1 MSKQDEFQNISIFAP
16 SEPININPDGS
27 VSIDNDGV
35 WREYLNG
42 KVVNEYS
49 GDTVPGTEEFN
60 SSTIWEKNTQNI
72 NWQK

>member
-1 MSKQDEFQNISIFAP
+1 MRTKLSILFWIIQSP
-16 SEPININPDGS
+16 QIF
-27 VSIDNDGV
+27 
-35 WREYLNG
+35 LNG